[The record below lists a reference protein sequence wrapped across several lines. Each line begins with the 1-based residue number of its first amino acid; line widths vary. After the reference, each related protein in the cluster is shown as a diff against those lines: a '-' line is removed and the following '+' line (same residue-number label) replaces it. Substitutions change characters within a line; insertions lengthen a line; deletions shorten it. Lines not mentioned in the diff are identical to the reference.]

1 MCCRVLCSGR
11 HSLDAGSTSPCLSLS
26 LFLSHARARTQIVT
40 VNNVSR
46 SCQTSPRGENSSLIE
61 NHWVGGRPTGLGV
74 QRVEPPS
81 RFCSPVPVSPQNT
94 QAAEL
99 RKVGLMQMS
108 GRFWLGGG
116 RLYADEGAVS
126 AC

>member
-1 MCCRVLCSGR
+1 MLVAHL
-11 HSLDAGSTSPCLSLS
+11 HVF
-26 LFLSHARARTQIVT
+26 LFLPLLSHARARTQIVT

-46 SCQTSPRGENSSLIE
+46 SCQMSPRGENSSPTE

-74 QRVEPPS
+74 QRVKPPS
-81 RFCSPVPVSPQNT
+81 RFCSLVPVSPQNT
-94 QAAEL
+94 LEL

-116 RLYADEGAVS
+116 RLYADEGAVP